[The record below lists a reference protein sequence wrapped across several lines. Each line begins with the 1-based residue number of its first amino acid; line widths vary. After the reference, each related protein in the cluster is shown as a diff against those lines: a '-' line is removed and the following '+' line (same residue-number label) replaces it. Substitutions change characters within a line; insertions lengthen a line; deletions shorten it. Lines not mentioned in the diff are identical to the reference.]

1 MTYVNGNPGFGFWQ
15 AQKCDRVKS
24 VNGIPKCWPTN
35 FCVSDSSFVWNADT
49 NTRER
54 TNRWPAMWHV
64 KLTEGSYIFFMKG
77 SLTFFFCRNV
87 ESACCFVRIKTK
99 LQNVLNFFKCEK
111 RRKHMYNF
119 VVYYVFV
126 THKGQAKN
134 SCRKKK
140 LIDYHMYTTCNQT
153 RNLYIYKLAWL
164 ASDEFSCENSF
175 IVLGLGLWYVIIY
188 IFGSKS

>member
-1 MTYVNGNPGFGFWQ
+1 MEIQVLASDRHKNVTGLNLLMGSQNVDPLISVFQTQALFEMLIQIQEKGRIDDQRCDMSNLLKVRTYFLW
-15 AQKCDRVKS
+15 RVH
-24 VNGIPKCWPTN
+24 W
-35 FCVSDSSFVWNADT
+35 
-49 NTRER
+49 R
-54 TNRWPAMWHV
+54 
-64 KLTEGSYIFFMKG
+64 
-77 SLTFFFCRNV
+77 FFFCRNV